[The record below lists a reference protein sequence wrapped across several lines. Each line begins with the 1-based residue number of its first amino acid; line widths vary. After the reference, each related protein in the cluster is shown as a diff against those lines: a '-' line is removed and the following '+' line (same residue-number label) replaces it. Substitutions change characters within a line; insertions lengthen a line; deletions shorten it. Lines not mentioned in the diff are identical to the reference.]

1 VTVIGTPAVLPA
13 VAEDFERLVMD
24 GAAAT
29 VNGLV
34 LELTLSEVTTLIVAA
49 PAVVRL
55 EPGMVAVQEVVLPQE
70 DPVIRAACPPLNAQ

>member
-1 VTVIGTPAVLPA
+1 MTVIGTPAVLPA

-29 VNGLV
+29 LNGLV
-34 LELTLSEVTTLIVAA
+34 LELTLSKVTTLIVAG

-55 EPGMVAVQEVVLPQE
+55 AGGMVAVQETVLPQE
-70 DPVIRAACPPLNAQ
+70 DPAISAACPLLNAQ